1 MSKRNF
7 QNSITIQ
14 GFIGQSFVN
23 QYNDEN
29 SVTKSEMVVPRTDS
43 KGYAKT
49 PLKINLA
56 AFNGVGKALSKT
68 TAGDHLI
75 IFGSLNSSTYTPEGQ
90 EKEITRME
98 VIVSKFE
105 VVETNK
111 ERQERKEPAPAE
123 PKKVAPKPKAKR
135 ATRSS
140 KKKAATAKK

>member
-43 KGYAKT
+43 KGYAKQ

-56 AFNGVGKALSKT
+56 AFNGVGNALSKT

-75 IFGSLNSSTYTPEGQ
+75 IFGSLNSSTFTPEGQ

-98 VIVSKFE
+98 VVVSKFE
-105 VVETNK
+105 VVETNQA
-111 ERQERKEPAPAE
+111 RQNRKEEVKSE
-123 PKKVAPKPKAKR
+123 PKKATTKAKKT
-135 ATRSS
+135 TRSN
-140 KKKAATAKK
+140 KKKAVAAK

>member
-43 KGYAKT
+43 KGYAKQ

-56 AFNGVGKALSKT
+56 AFNGVGNALSKT

-75 IFGSLNSSTYTPEGQ
+75 IFGSLNSSTFTPEGQ

-98 VIVSKFE
+98 VVVSKFE
-105 VVETNK
+105 VVETNQA
-111 ERQERKEPAPAE
+111 RQNRKEEVKSE
-123 PKKVAPKPKAKR
+123 PKKATTKAKKT
-135 ATRSS
+135 TRSS
-140 KKKAATAKK
+140 KKKAVAAK